1 MRSVFG
7 KYWALLLVGVSVQ
20 SVVNIA
26 VLVQILGLTNSLAQL
41 CFNLIN
47 DWAPTLSAAS
57 VASAVVAAFITIID
71 WAPTLSAAA
80 AASAVVAVSMTI
92 IESRRRNQ
100 SLGMVR
106 NWAADAVLK
115 LTTASKE
122 ESVAKRL
129 ADWEERLQIIE
140 TESGSALASARAIG
154 GSLEPK
160 VNKAVK
166 TLLEFEDYFGNHAEP
181 DDVKALLK
189 TTVITFKEVI
199 NSTSDSQ

>member
-20 SVVNIA
+20 SIVNIA
-26 VLVQILGLTNSLAQL
+26 VLVQILGLTSYLAQR

-57 VASAVVAAFITIID
+57 VASAVVAAFMTIID

-100 SLGMVR
+100 ALGRVR

-129 ADWEERLQIIE
+129 ADWEERLQIV
-140 TESGSALASARAIG
+140 ESESASALANARAIG

-166 TLLEFEDYFGNHAEP
+166 TLLEFEDCFGNHAEI
-181 DDVKALLK
+181 DHVKALLK
-189 TTVITFKEVI
+189 TTVTTFKEVI

>member
-1 MRSVFG
+1 MRLVFG
-7 KYWALLLVGVSVQ
+7 KYWALLLVGVAVQ
-20 SVVNIA
+20 SVVSIV
-26 VLVQILGLTNSLAQL
+26 VLVQILGRTSYLAQR

-47 DWAPTLSAAS
+47 
-57 VASAVVAAFITIID
+57 D

-92 IESRRRNQ
+92 IESRRRSQ
-100 SLGMVR
+100 ALGMVR

-140 TESGSALASARAIG
+140 TESGSALANARAIG

-160 VNKAVK
+160 VNKAGK
-166 TLLEFEDYFGNHAEP
+166 TLLEFEECFGNHAEP
-181 DDVKALLK
+181 DDVKVLLK
-189 TTVITFKEVI
+189 NTVIEFKEVI
-199 NSTSDSQ
+199 NSTSEYGY

>member
-1 MRSVFG
+1 MRLVFG
-7 KYWALLLVGVSVQ
+7 KYWALLLAGIAVQ

-26 VLVQILGLTNSLAQL
+26 VLVQILGLTNSLAQR
-41 CFNLIN
+41 CVNLII
-47 DWAPTLSAAS
+47 DWAPTLSVAG
-57 VASAVVAAFITIID
+57 VASAVVAAFMTIND
-71 WAPTLSAAA
+71 WAPALSAAA
-80 AASAVVAVSMTI
+80 AASAVVGVSMTI

-100 SLGMVR
+100 ALGMVR

-122 ESVAKRL
+122 ESVAKKL

-140 TESGSALASARAIG
+140 TESGSALANARAFG
-154 GSLEPK
+154 GSLEPE

-166 TLLEFEDYFGNHAEP
+166 TLLEFEDCFGNHAEP
-181 DDVKALLK
+181 DDVKALLN